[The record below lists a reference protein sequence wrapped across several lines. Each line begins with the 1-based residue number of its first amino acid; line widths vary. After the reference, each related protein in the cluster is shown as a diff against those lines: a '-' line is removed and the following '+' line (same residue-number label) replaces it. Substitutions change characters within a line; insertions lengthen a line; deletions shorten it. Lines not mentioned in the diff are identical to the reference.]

1 MNTKKTF
8 RRFPS
13 IKIDGHDNAVVTDC
27 TAICSQIS
35 MLCQKCVKTVIV
47 AECYPG
53 VDQEELKILFSPL
66 EINAFIHSDDLALP
80 PAEIDAQ
87 IKRELTDDPV
97 FGIMTTRRLEEFYPA
112 ENLEGAR
119 HKINDIQSGIVL
131 VYGVG
136 ASLVCEGDI
145 LILADITRWEIQ
157 LRYRRGLSN
166 WRTRHTD
173 LPRNEKYKRG
183 FFAEW
188 RWADRIKDRI
198 LPKID
203 FYLDMTT
210 QKTPAIVSGN
220 AYRDALEQV
229 VGQPFRMVPY
239 FDPGVWGGNWM
250 KTHFDLPEN
259 GSNYAWSFDGVPEEN
274 SLLLDFGGKMI
285 QTPALNLVYSHPQKL
300 LGNRVHARF
309 GKEFPIRFDM
319 LDTMNGQNLS
329 LQVHPLTEY
338 IQQNFHMHYT
348 QDESYYLLDAQ
359 DDACVYLGIRTG
371 TDPDEMVHALKRRRQ
386 KANLFQQKNTSIA
399 SLCKSTTIC

>member
-239 FDPGVWGGNWM
+239 FDPGVW
-250 KTHFDLPEN
+250 
-259 GSNYAWSFDGVPEEN
+259 A
-274 SLLLDFGGKMI
+274 
-285 QTPALNLVYSHPQKL
+285 A
-300 LGNRVHARF
+300 
-309 GKEFPIRFDM
+309 
-319 LDTMNGQNLS
+319 
-329 LQVHPLTEY
+329 
-338 IQQNFHMHYT
+338 
-348 QDESYYLLDAQ
+348 
-359 DDACVYLGIRTG
+359 TG
-371 TDPDEMVHALKRRRQ
+371 
-386 KANLFQQKNTSIA
+386 
-399 SLCKSTTIC
+399 